1 MGGNVNMDKIQK
13 KYTKNPFL
21 TLRVMFTE
29 ARMLEDYKEDP
40 EMVRVLFTNIYH
52 DVVKGRT

>member
-1 MGGNVNMDKIQK
+1 MDKIQK